1 MSVDFFMMVCAHLT
15 QDVKYDVVMTKL
27 EPDLVDTLPPAQ
39 VLKPA
44 LFSMEYFQEANFP
57 KG

>member
-1 MSVDFFMMVCAHLT
+1 MMVCAHLT